1 MAGDLLRVSGVA
13 VAPARELTD
22 SWRIPSAGEPQGGKS
37 FGQFLTDAIGDVN
50 ALQHKAG
57 DTVQRFATGERMD
70 VHQVMIALEQA
81 STSLALTMQ
90 VRNKLVEA
98 YQDISKTQV

>member
-1 MAGDLLRVSGVA
+1 MAGDLLSVSA
-13 VAPARELTD
+13 PALAPARELTD
-22 SWRIPSAGEPQGGKS
+22 SWRLPAAEEPQGKS

-81 STSLALTMQ
+81 STALQLTMQ

-98 YQDISKTQV
+98 YQDIIKTQV